1 MSTGGQKKTRLE
13 RVAALELPPNL
24 IEQILGG
31 LQHVRVLAR
40 LGLCVVAA
48 VAMWLIV
55 DGWEPP
61 FAFRT
66 GFVPPRD
73 ILARV
78 EFREYD
84 PVATKTAKDKAA
96 DQVRFIYQQDPS
108 SLVQLRSALINKLA
122 VVSTSATLGT
132 LPPGMWESFSPAP
145 MPNVEPLSKEQQEEQ
160 YQQFHAALSDQEK
173 LAKAEKA
180 IERAFAPLEQKGVLE
195 KLQQAHDEGNQTEI
209 YVHPLGSDLFPQ
221 VVQVSEVML
230 GEAAARLYDRLKE
243 ELNSPELAQRIFYWV
258 KPKLVSTLQL
268 DTAATR
274 TAQQE
279 AIDKVPRQYV
289 VFAPGHAL
297 AKGPLVYAGKPLNRE
312 NLDLLE
318 LEHKAY
324 LASLTSSEKI
334 ARSLAVFGMFLAL
347 FTLSGLYLMY
357 REPSIFHNLY
367 RFSMLL
373 GMFVLAVGLA
383 EMAKGDSWR
392 AESIPVMLFGMTLAI
407 VYHQELALLLTAALA
422 LVVVVLEL
430 NGDMSSYITLMSAAA
445 TAILLLG
452 RIRSRSKLIYVGLV
466 AAVVA
471 MLTEVG
477 DSILDGQPLHQ
488 ALFVDVPPVGRW
500 AVVAGFLMTGLL
512 PFVEKM
518 FGVLTDI
525 SLLEVGDISHPLLQE
540 LVRRAPGTYNHSINV
555 ASIGEAAADS
565 IGARGLLVRVG
576 AYFHDIGKML
586 KPQYFTENQSQGAS
600 LHETLLPA
608 MSRLIIVAHVKDG
621 ADLARQHHIPQPI
634 IDFIE
639 QHHGTTLV
647 EFFYRRA
654 AQQSETDPSRGA
666 VEEHSY
672 RYPGPKPLTK
682 EAGVLMLADAAESA
696 SRTLVEPTPS
706 RLEGLVQEIAL
717 NRLLDGQFDQCGL
730 TLQELHTVEESLVK
744 SLTAVYHGRVR
755 YPEQRTA

>member
-1 MSTGGQKKTRLE
+1 MPTTKNRSGNDKH
-13 RVAALELPPNL
+13 VAAAKRKRVWNEWPRWNCR
-24 IEQILGG
+24 QICSSRCWAG
-31 LQHVRVLAR
+31 LQRIDVLAR
-40 LGLCVVAA
+40 IGLCIVAA

-55 DGWEPP
+55 GGWEPP
-61 FAFRT
+61 FAYRS
-66 GFVPPRD
+66 GYVPQRD

-84 PVATKTAKDKAA
+84 PVATKSAKDKAA
-96 DQVRFIYQQDPS
+96 NQVRFVYQEDPS

-122 VVSTSATLGT
+122 EVSNSATLAA
-132 LPPGMWESFSPAP
+132 LPPGVWEAFSPPP
-145 MPNVEPLSKEQQEEQ
+145 MPNVEPLTKEQQEEQ
-160 YQQFHAALSDQEK
+160 YQQFHTALGDQEK
-173 LAKAEKA
+173 LAKVEKA
-180 IERAFAPLEQKGVLE
+180 VERAFAPLEQKGVLE

-209 YVHPLGSDLFPQ
+209 YVHPVGSAMFPQ

-230 GEAAARLYDRLKE
+230 GEAAARLHDRLKE
-243 ELNSPELAQRIFYWV
+243 ELNSPDVAQHIFYWL

-268 DTAATR
+268 DAPATR

-279 AIDKVPRQYV
+279 ASDKVPPQYV

-297 AKGPLVYAGKPLNRE
+297 AKEPLVAAGKPLTRE
-312 NLDLLE
+312 NLELLD

-324 LASLTSSEKI
+324 VAQLTTSEKI

-347 FTLSGLYLMY
+347 YTLSGLYIMY
-357 REPSIFHNLY
+357 REPSIFRNLY

-373 GMFVLAVGLA
+373 GMFVLSVGLA
-383 EMAKGDSWR
+383 AMAKSDAWR
-392 AESIPVMLFGMTLAI
+392 AESIPIMLFGMTLAI

-430 NGDMSSYITLMSAAA
+430 DGGMSSYITLMSAAA

-477 DSILDGQPLHQ
+477 DSILDGQPLQQ
-488 ALFVDVPPVGRW
+488 ALFCRRAPGRPLGRGGRLPDDRPA
-500 AVVAGFLMTGLL
+500 AVRR
-512 PFVEKM
+512 KN
-518 FGVLTDI
+518 
-525 SLLEVGDISHPLLQE
+525 
-540 LVRRAPGTYNHSINV
+540 VRRANGYQPVGSGRHFASAVARTGSPRPGTYNHSINV
-555 ASIGEAAADS
+555 ASIGEAAADA

-586 KPQYFTENQSQGAS
+586 KPQYFTENQPQGAS

-621 ADLARQHHIPQPI
+621 ADLARQHHMPQPI

-647 EFFYRRA
+647 EYFYRRA
-654 AQQSETDPSRGA
+654 AQQSDPTGT

-696 SRTLVEPTPS
+696 SRALVEPTPS
-706 RLEGLVQEIAL
+706 RLEGLVQEIAM

-730 TLQELHTVEESLVK
+730 TLAGASC
-744 SLTAVYHGRVR
+744 R
-755 YPEQRTA
+755 